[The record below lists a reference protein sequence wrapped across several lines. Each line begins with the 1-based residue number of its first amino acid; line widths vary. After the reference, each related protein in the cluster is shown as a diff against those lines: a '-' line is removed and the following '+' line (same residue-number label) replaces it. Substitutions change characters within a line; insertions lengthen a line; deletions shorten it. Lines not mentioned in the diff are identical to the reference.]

1 MLIKD
6 VEEVQNVNDFKKKA
20 LDYWNGIESTVDGEF
35 IGSMTRGI
43 KGSPDPS
50 HFIFGSNVGKGRI
63 RHITTLNLNL
73 QSILSRSRNVL
84 FNFRVVVCRIRLFP
98 TLILLSRIRMISNS
112 RICLRK

>member
-43 KGSPDPS
+43 EGIQDRSL
-50 HFIFGSNVGKGRI
+50 FIFESNVGEGRI

-73 QSILSRSRNVL
+73 QSILSQSRNSS
-84 FNFRVVVCRIRLFP
+84 FNF
-98 TLILLSRIRMISNS
+98 
-112 RICLRK
+112 